1 VDVVQLSS
9 LRCSAETL
17 AFRRNAGARLRTIG
31 SFPALRFLRSGSRN
45 LRTTPF
51 VDRAPGQSQSRSC
64 TERAGAIRRMS
75 RRAGR
80 CIAGAMKRVVVDHYG
95 GPEVLKVV
103 EDADP
108 RPGRGEVL
116 VRVLAAG
123 VSYTDAMLRVG
134 SYLGVP
140 KPPFTPGYLAVPTA
154 TPRDMRHTR
163 RRRSRIVSPG
173 RACGPAAGAQPSSIA
188 SKQRVLETQRPATPR
203 RVVRVA
209 QHHQPVQNHRSRLTV
224 RQQHPFLRAV

>member
-1 VDVVQLSS
+1 MKIPSLDWSRHRRRPATRLQGTAAAAARPVRTAPADAANRGPSSGPPAPACACGAQVSLIAPSLSQIVQLSS

-51 VDRAPGQSQSRSC
+51 VDRAPGESQSRSC
-64 TERAGAIRRMS
+64 TERACTIRRMS

-80 CIAGAMKRVVVDHYG
+80 CIGGRMEGVLVDHYG

-140 KPPFTPGYLAVPTA
+140 KPPFTPGYELGGV
-154 TPRDMRHTR
+154 
-163 RRRSRIVSPG
+163 VEELGPG
-173 RACGPAAGAQPSSIA
+173 CTEAGCG
-188 SKQRVLETQRPATPR
+188 
-203 RVVRVA
+203 
-209 QHHQPVQNHRSRLTV
+209 
-224 RQQHPFLRAV
+224 